1 MRSALLQKNDHFR
14 KSERQAGSTY
24 MTKIMLHCDAAI
36 KNADVLFVI
45 DKKLVMSSKNV
56 CNFAT

>member
-1 MRSALLQKNDHFR
+1 
-14 KSERQAGSTY
+14 
-24 MTKIMLHCDAAI
+24 MTHCGAVI

-56 CNFAT
+56 CNFAA